1 MQLPSF
7 PFRGIS
13 FLYYIPRKGK
23 CQEFILFF
31 IAQMG
36 KMCYTFFKVEVFHMS
51 IASRLKALREE
62 NGLSQSDLAQETGL
76 SKKSIINY
84 ENGYR
89 QPNSKAMAILEQF
102 FNVSGSYLR
111 GESDKR
117 HERRG
122 NNDFNYVT
130 QNDEN
135 NFDVSLLQN
144 VVALASHSLPEVQI
158 HVQRIL
164 AQIEHVLD
172 YKDEAFII
180 DSLQLYEHLGRIG
193 VDYTSSM
200 HSDLIMEE
208 EKVDLNSKRG
218 LCISSISD
226 EFKSFQEIYYP
237 SE

>member
-1 MQLPSF
+1 
-7 PFRGIS
+7 
-13 FLYYIPRKGK
+13 
-23 CQEFILFF
+23 
-31 IAQMG
+31 
-36 KMCYTFFKVEVFHMS
+36 MS

-218 LCISSISD
+218 LRISSISD

>member
-1 MQLPSF
+1 
-7 PFRGIS
+7 
-13 FLYYIPRKGK
+13 
-23 CQEFILFF
+23 
-31 IAQMG
+31 
-36 KMCYTFFKVEVFHMS
+36 MS

-62 NGLSQSDLAQETGL
+62 NGLSQNDLAKETGL

-102 FNVSGSYLR
+102 FNVSGAYLR
-111 GESDKR
+111 GESNKR
-117 HERRG
+117 HDRSRD
-122 NNDFNYVT
+122 NDFDYIT

-135 NFDVSLLQN
+135 NFNVRLLHN
-144 VVALASHSLPEVQI
+144 VVALASHLLPEVQI

-164 AQIEHVLD
+164 AQIEYVLD

-193 VDYTSSM
+193 VEYTSSM

-208 EKVDLNSKRG
+208 GNVDLNSKRG

-226 EFKSFQEIYYP
+226 ELKSFQEIYYP